1 MTNEGRTFLVGSAM
15 FTLGA
20 LIGAGVGLLYAPQ
33 SGARTRRQLQNLATD
48 ATEKAGEL
56 VEDVKLAAKQAVE
69 EAKKLADQGFE
80 PRRVVGRH
88 S

>member
-1 MTNEGRTFLVGSAM
+1 MSNGVRSFWVGSTM
-15 FTLGA
+15 FTIGA
-20 LIGAGVGLLYAPQ
+20 LVGAGVGLLYAPQ

-48 ATEKAGEL
+48 AGERAGEL
-56 VEDVKLAAKQAVE
+56 VEEGKLAVRQAVD

>member
-1 MTNEGRTFLVGSAM
+1 MTNEVRSFWVGSAM
-15 FTLGA
+15 FTVGA
-20 LIGAGVGLLYAPQ
+20 LIGAGGGLLFAPQ
-33 SGARTRRQLQNLATD
+33 SGARTRRHLHLLATD
-48 ATEKAGEL
+48 VTEKAGQL
-56 VEDVKLAAKQAVE
+56 VEDTKHAVRQAVD